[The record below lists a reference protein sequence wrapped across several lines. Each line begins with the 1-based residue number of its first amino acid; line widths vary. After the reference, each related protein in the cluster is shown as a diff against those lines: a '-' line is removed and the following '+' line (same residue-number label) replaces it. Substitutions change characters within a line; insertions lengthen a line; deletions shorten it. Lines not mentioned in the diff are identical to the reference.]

1 MTLKQAI
8 KEADRIFITVHMTP
22 GISDKIKIT
31 KKDSKI
37 ISQDY
42 LDREFVHDNIEN
54 EEGSII
60 AFYDIE
66 RSFRGHFSTLYL
78 GR

>member
-8 KEADRIFITVHMTP
+8 KQADNIFISVHMTP
-22 GISDKIKIT
+22 GISDKVKIS
-31 KKDSKI
+31 KKDARI
-37 ISQDY
+37 ISKDY
-42 LDREFVHDNIEN
+42 LNREFVDDNIEN

-60 AFYDIE
+60 AFNDVE
-66 RSFRGHFSTLYL
+66 RSFRGHFSDLYL